1 MADTPYTFRMCQ
13 LLLRI
18 LCELVTICPQSD
30 LETLKV
36 TWRNQE
42 NGIDRATLLLI
53 FQGRSYRLNLASLI
67 PPLSTEPRPAV
78 CARTFCDDGNV
89 LSLYCPV

>member
-1 MADTPYTFRMCQ
+1 MADTPYTFHMCQ

-18 LCELVTICPQSD
+18 PCELVTVCPRSD
-30 LETLKV
+30 LGTLKV

-78 CARTFCDDGNV
+78 CARTFSDDRNIV
-89 LSLYCPV
+89 SLYCPA

>member
-1 MADTPYTFRMCQ
+1 MADTLYTFRMCQ

-18 LCELVTICPQSD
+18 LCERITICPQSD
-30 LETLKV
+30 LGTLKV

-53 FQGRSYRLNLASLI
+53 FQGRSYRLTLASLI
-67 PPLSTEPRPAV
+67 PPLATEPRPAG
-78 CARTFCDDGNV
+78 CARTFYDDGNV
-89 LSLYCPV
+89 LSLYCPA